1 MRWYQSRANRRGYGG
16 VSFSGFKTYSKK
28 KQIITTHQ
36 NKIETPYYLFDL
48 L

>member
-1 MRWYQSRANRRGYGG
+1 MRGYQSRANRRGYGG
-16 VSFSGFKTYSKK
+16 VGFSRFETYSKK
-28 KQIITTHQ
+28 KQIITSHQ